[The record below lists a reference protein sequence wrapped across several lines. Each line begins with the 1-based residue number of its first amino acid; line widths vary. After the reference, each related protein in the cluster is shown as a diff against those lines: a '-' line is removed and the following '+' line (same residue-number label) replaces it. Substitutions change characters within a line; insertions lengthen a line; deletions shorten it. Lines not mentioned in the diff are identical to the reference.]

1 MFPACVTHF
10 PRLAAQGRGQFT
22 VILRVWAPRVTQ
34 ACHTHF
40 LGVSLSQSEGRDPDL
55 DQSEIPH
62 LETRDKNI
70 LIKLTNG
77 LRIKVRIM
85 I

>member
-1 MFPACVTHF
+1 MFPVSVTHF
-10 PRLAAQGRGQFT
+10 PRPRRGQFT
-22 VILRVWAPRVTQ
+22 VILRVWAPCVTEP
-34 ACHTHF
+34 CHTHF
-40 LGVSLSQSEGRDPDL
+40 LGVSLNQSEGWDPDL

-70 LIKLTNG
+70 LIKLSNG
-77 LRIKVRIM
+77 LRIKLRMM